1 MKKQKICI
9 IGGGLTGLITAAILS
24 KLNLEVDLVTKNSNK
39 VIKSCR
45 TTAISQ
51 ENYEFLKKT
60 KLLNNL
66 EKNFWP
72 CSKMKLYVEEKN
84 KFLNIFELNKTIIK
98 RKKIFYMVENSK
110 LIKNINKKI
119 SNTKLIKLISEKKIP
134 EIINIDL
141 LKGFKIKKKMS
152 SKYNLIIVCTGN
164 SAQLIK
170 NFEDDKIYKR
180 NYNELAITVL
190 LKHNPLK
197 NNIARQIFFDEGIIA
212 FLPISNKK
220 TSVVWTVKKNFIKNN
235 NKNIIKKKIKF
246 CAKSFLK
253 KINFIS
259 DFEMKE
265 LNLLVRKKYHSER
278 VLLFGDTIHSVHPL
292 AGQGTNMMIRDLK
305 VLVKTLNNKI
315 NLGLDIGT
323 GDVLSEFENMTK
335 SKNFTYSLG
344 IDLIRSSF
352 KFENKPAKMIRN
364 KIIMEINKNNIIK
377 NIFYN
382 IANKGLKF

>member
-235 NKNIIKKKIKF
+235 NKNIIKKK
-246 CAKSFLK
+246 
-253 KINFIS
+253 N
-259 DFEMKE
+259 
-265 LNLLVRKKYHSER
+265 
-278 VLLFGDTIHSVHPL
+278 
-292 AGQGTNMMIRDLK
+292 
-305 VLVKTLNNKI
+305 
-315 NLGLDIGT
+315 
-323 GDVLSEFENMTK
+323 
-335 SKNFTYSLG
+335 
-344 IDLIRSSF
+344 
-352 KFENKPAKMIRN
+352 
-364 KIIMEINKNNIIK
+364 
-377 NIFYN
+377 
-382 IANKGLKF
+382 